1 MTKPQDITALVY
13 DRRGRLL
20 SVGRNSYH
28 KTHPVQARMAQ
39 ETAREVNDKGLAEKI
54 YLHAEVDALV
64 KMRGDWSKAHR
75 LVITRYTKDG
85 KPASAKPCKICERMI
100 RLAGIEH
107 IEHT

>member
-1 MTKPQDITALVY
+1 MTRPQEITALVY

-39 ETAREVNDKGLAEKI
+39 ETDRENNDSDLAEKI

-64 KMRGDWSKAHR
+64 KVRDWSKAHR